1 MQGMLTVFG
10 TVAVSVM
17 LIAYWQEA
25 RSKWFVLLFAAASA
39 ATATYSAMVEA
50 YPILGVEALWT
61 LVALIRF
68 WKRHEREAA
77 AGLGG

>member
-1 MQGMLTVFG
+1 MLTVFG

-25 RSKWFVLLFAAASA
+25 RSKWFVLLFAVASA
-39 ATATYSAMVEA
+39 ATATYSAMVGA

-61 LVALIRF
+61 LVALVRF
-68 WKRHEREAA
+68 WNRHEREVAA
-77 AGLGG
+77 RISG